1 MKIEEAIQQKSFK
14 SESQKLMANLLYSG
28 LWIKENIKLFLDP
41 YDITQQQYN
50 ILRILRG
57 AKGEALSTLQ
67 IRERMIDKMS
77 DTSRLVD
84 RLQLKELVR
93 KNPCPYDKRLVQ
105 VYISDKGIAVLS
117 KIDEQYKNFHN
128 CLSCLSNDEKKQLNG
143 LLDKM
148 REYEK

>member
-1 MKIEEAIQQKSFK
+1 MKIEEAIQQKNFK
-14 SESQKLMANLLYSG
+14 SEKQKLMANLLYSG
-28 LWIKENIKLFLDP
+28 LWIKENIKSFLEP
-41 YDITQQQYN
+41 YSITQQQFN

-57 AKGEALSTLQ
+57 AKGEPLSTLQ

-93 KNPCPYDKRLVQ
+93 KNPCPHDKRLVQ
-105 VYISDKGIAVLS
+105 VYISDKGMDVLS
-117 KIDEQYKNFHN
+117 KIDEQYKNFH
-128 CLSCLSNDEKKQLNG
+128 SCLSGLSDDEMKQLND

-148 REYEK
+148 REYKK